1 MKKGLICF
9 SVICMLFMISGCSGD
24 KITDIEYFDYEI
36 MDTTGTVRITGYS
49 GPDQDVIIPQTIEKR
64 KVTVIGEEAFY
75 KNEVIRSVVVP
86 NGVVTIEKSAFSK
99 SSLKEV
105 ELPDSLITIE
115 YAAFYDVGVEEVDI
129 PESVENIDSLNFEN
143 EQTVL
148 NVANN
153 SYGLEYAIN
162 KNFTYIL
169 NGKKHERVDEM
180 TDLLRNVTEK
190 VKREEYSD
198 VYKLIKTNS
207 SLFEKSTYYYQNEK
221 NVGELST
228 GEATIL
234 MKNGVYVGKVKDN
247 KKHGKGIQI
256 GFYLG
261 DGDSYTIADGTWEN
275 DQLNGQATYFESN
288 IAVSSS
294 MSESNVD
301 FTYKGNFTNNYY
313 DGKIEA
319 TWESD
324 SGTYHGTFNADMG
337 KLEILKEENGRY
349 IYLDNGEGYYWY
361 FTDSTALEGWKVWDG
376 RNSK

>member
-115 YAAFYDVGVEEVDI
+115 YAAFYDVEVEEVDI

-153 SYGLEYAIN
+153 SYGLE
-162 KNFTYIL
+162 
-169 NGKKHERVDEM
+169 
-180 TDLLRNVTEK
+180 
-190 VKREEYSD
+190 
-198 VYKLIKTNS
+198 
-207 SLFEKSTYYYQNEK
+207 
-221 NVGELST
+221 
-228 GEATIL
+228 
-234 MKNGVYVGKVKDN
+234 
-247 KKHGKGIQI
+247 
-256 GFYLG
+256 
-261 DGDSYTIADGTWEN
+261 
-275 DQLNGQATYFESN
+275 
-288 IAVSSS
+288 
-294 MSESNVD
+294 
-301 FTYKGNFTNNYY
+301 
-313 DGKIEA
+313 
-319 TWESD
+319 
-324 SGTYHGTFNADMG
+324 
-337 KLEILKEENGRY
+337 
-349 IYLDNGEGYYWY
+349 
-361 FTDSTALEGWKVWDG
+361 
-376 RNSK
+376 